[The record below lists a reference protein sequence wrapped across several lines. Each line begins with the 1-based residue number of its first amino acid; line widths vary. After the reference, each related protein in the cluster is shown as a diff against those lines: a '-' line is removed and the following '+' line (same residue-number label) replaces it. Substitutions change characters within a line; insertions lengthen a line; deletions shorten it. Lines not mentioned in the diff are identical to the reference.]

1 MQRTRVQ
8 VTMIQGYRLRDVF
21 RILRAVMKL
30 NARLRR
36 ATPEEQNRIMSALL
50 SDPGVT
56 EVKGDLPS

>member
-21 RILRAVMKL
+21 RVLRAVARL

-36 ATPEEQNRIMSALL
+36 ATPEEQNRIMSVLL